1 MNPLFRALVVSSLWV
16 AVAGCNRAVVAG
28 HANAPLPPAP
38 QFERLS
44 VREMQTG
51 DSPPTAVI
59 AQPIPPRKIE
69 IKSEL
74 QTSGE
79 LESIDAALEKD
90 LGDPFGDD
98 PETAE

>member
-1 MNPLFRALVVSSLWV
+1 
-16 AVAGCNRAVVAG
+16 
-28 HANAPLPPAP
+28 
-38 QFERLS
+38 
-44 VREMQTG
+44 MQTG